1 MAESGKWR
9 ISEEGKYVSRLGELY
24 FYLLGVALK
33 VAKKNFKPLPLLG
46 IFADGAMVGY
56 VYKNALHMFSW
67 PHYLRT
73 LHAPFA
79 FTIHMYLPDHEE
91 CYCSPKAQHTL
102 GNIVAGNTQCMVMTG
117 PAIRATLLLAP
128 S

>member
-9 ISEEGKYVSRLGELY
+9 TSEEGKYESRLVFLSAGSCPES
-24 FYLLGVALK
+24 GQ
-33 VAKKNFKPLPLLG
+33 KNFKPLPLLG

-56 VYKNALHMFSW
+56 ASW

-91 CYCSPKAQHTL
+91 C
-102 GNIVAGNTQCMVMTG
+102 
-117 PAIRATLLLAP
+117 
-128 S
+128 

>member
-9 ISEEGKYVSRLGELY
+9 TSEEGKYESRLGQLY

-33 VAKKNFKPLPLLG
+33 VAKNNLKPLPLLG

-91 CYCSPKAQHTL
+91 SPKAQHTL
-102 GNIVAGNTQCMVMTG
+102 GNGNTQCMVMTG

>member
-1 MAESGKWR
+1 MENIRGRKTRIKTGTIVFLSAGSCPESGKKKFKTSPSTWDLCCWCHGR
-9 ISEEGKYVSRLGELY
+9 IC
-24 FYLLGVALK
+24 
-33 VAKKNFKPLPLLG
+33 
-46 IFADGAMVGY
+46 AMVGY
-56 VYKNALHMFSW
+56 VYKNALHMLSW

-91 CYCSPKAQHTL
+91 CSPKAQHTL
-102 GNIVAGNTQCMVMTG
+102 GNIVAGNTNVW
-117 PAIRATLLLAP
+117 